1 MSSGFPCVASGMERF
16 SLELQRAAKKEE
28 YVLWRRGVGVC
39 LDRECMEFVT
49 AGWYKV
55 GFYDFKI

>member
-1 MSSGFPCVASGMERF
+1 MASGMERF
-16 SLELQRAAKKEE
+16 SLKLQRAAKKEE